1 MPLCVRGIN
10 GLTMPKR
17 CDAARKD
24 ETMTLDEL
32 KQQISTRTGVPV
44 ELLTATTPEASIEQ
58 AREILALKGQQPK
71 STGEQF
77 AAWLTG
83 ESSDDGLAA
92 LDQLFG
98 GYPAVPDGG
107 NPIIP
112 RDTPK
117 TRDQFGEWFN
127 HWSDFSGGF

>member
-1 MPLCVRGIN
+1 
-10 GLTMPKR
+10 
-17 CDAARKD
+17 
-24 ETMTLDEL
+24 MTLEQL
-32 KQQISTRTGVPV
+32 KTEISTRTGVPL

-58 AREILALKGQQPK
+58 ARELLALKGQTKKPQT
-71 STGEQF
+71 TGEQF

-107 NPIIP
+107 SPVFYP
-112 RDTPK
+112 DAPK
-117 TRDQFGEWFN
+117 TRDQFSAWFDQ
-127 HWSDFSGGF
+127 WSGISRGL